1 MEQFYYDKEKVEK
14 LLETAPLTFEY
25 NTGVL
30 DGYICVANDLDNF
43 LNLTT
48 SMLKDGKTTQEAYTA
63 VKAVWLQTV
72 GTILYMIEPYIKG
85 EKYNDVLPNTPLSK
99 TQVKFY
105 YHHAPRYNEYA
116 GDADCN
122 KYLYID

>member
-1 MEQFYYDKEKVEK
+1 MEQFYYDKEKIEK
-14 LLETAPLTFEY
+14 LLDATPLTFEY

-30 DGYICVANDLDNF
+30 DGYMHVAKDLDNF

-85 EKYNDVLPNTPLSK
+85 SGESPQPNLPPSK

-116 GDADCN
+116 GDTDCN